1 MDGGDLNL
9 ADSGEFAAKGND
21 VFPAIQLTPTRFL
34 QRGHLTRRYG
44 APETPE
50 EAQGDLQQ

>member
-50 EAQGDLQQ
+50 EAHGDLQQ